1 MRGSLTIVGA
11 GRVGRA
17 LGRGLRELG
26 WKIGAVVTR
35 SHASAR
41 RATRYIGA
49 GQPHGGLTRQDLNCS
64 VILVATPDS
73 AGCETAEGSAR
84 NGGEE
89 LVREIRPHQRGALA
103 SIAVC

>member
-17 LGRGLRELG
+17 LGRGLHELG
-26 WKIGAVVTR
+26 WKIGVVVTR
-35 SHASAR
+35 SQASAR

-49 GQPHGGLTRQDLNCS
+49 GQPHGGLTRQVLNCS

-73 AGCETAEGSAR
+73 AVREVAEGLAR
-84 NGGEE
+84 IGAEE
-89 LVREIRPHQRGALA
+89 LDGKNVLHTGGPLA
-103 SIAVC
+103 A